1 MSILFVLSSPSG
13 GGKTTIRRAVLKEL
27 PQLAYSVSYTSRS
40 PRPGEVEGVD
50 YFFISREEFEEK
62 IKREEFIEWAEVHG
76 NLYGTSRKFI
86 DDQLSS
92 GKDVLLDIDVQG
104 ANEIKKKKGNSVC
117 LIFLLP
123 PSLEV
128 LRSRLIKRGE
138 SEEEIKRRLSRA
150 RFEMEMLEQY
160 NYKVVNYDLS
170 QAVRDVS
177 SIITSQIANSQQ
189 YRS

>member
-1 MSILFVLSSPSG
+1 VLSSPSG

-104 ANEIKKKKGNSVC
+104 ANEIKKKKGDSVC
-117 LIFLLP
+117 LIFLVP
-123 PSLEV
+123 PSFEV